1 MQQEIHVLHQSCAQA
16 LEDARQARE
25 TAAKE
30 HSAQLDAHAA
40 VDAMSRRLLRS
51 VLELED
57 CLQAVVGR
65 IQLGATDVMAVD
77 MSMDSLVNG
86 EGARNHGARREVTHV
101 SVVVAEEGLA
111 VRDQKQAGLDTSRN
125 ISGPHD
131 DVQILADQLCQVS
144 YRLHLVK
151 EAIVRECR
159 TCREAPSCGGGAEL
173 TQGSRVFVQER
184 ERVQEL
190 LNWQHAAVAEVAG
203 LRDREAQ
210 LTAEHAAVSSELSR
224 VQAHMTRML
233 ASLTPAKSSHARSRT
248 AGAENLE
255 DGGRFGRESVELR
268 AVWNLPPDFST
279 AVGKELANLSPID
292 SRAEVLG
299 KAVNSRPEEMA
310 SGNAGEGGV
319 SMPSLP
325 NFGNA
330 ALSTLDQTLAISRMH
345 EDRPKFESLLHNLRS
360 GV

>member
-131 DVQILADQLCQVS
+131 DIQILADQLCQ
-144 YRLHLVK
+144 K
-151 EAIVRECR
+151 AFF
-159 TCREAPSCGGGAEL
+159 APMNSSLAFQC
-173 TQGSRVFVQER
+173 SR
-184 ERVQEL
+184 
-190 LNWQHAAVAEVAG
+190 
-203 LRDREAQ
+203 
-210 LTAEHAAVSSELSR
+210 
-224 VQAHMTRML
+224 
-233 ASLTPAKSSHARSRT
+233 
-248 AGAENLE
+248 AGA
-255 DGGRFGRESVELR
+255 
-268 AVWNLPPDFST
+268 
-279 AVGKELANLSPID
+279 
-292 SRAEVLG
+292 
-299 KAVNSRPEEMA
+299 
-310 SGNAGEGGV
+310 
-319 SMPSLP
+319 
-325 NFGNA
+325 
-330 ALSTLDQTLAISRMH
+330 
-345 EDRPKFESLLHNLRS
+345 
-360 GV
+360 